1 MADRTA
7 PTRATPDRKGS
18 GRPRWG
24 DLTSRQKAR
33 VLVLAALQL
42 SLAASAWLDLAT
54 RPRGQVNGNKGTWA
68 AVIAINFFG
77 PILYFWKG
85 IRR

>member
-1 MADRTA
+1 M
-7 PTRATPDRKGS
+7 
-18 GRPRWG
+18 
-24 DLTSRQKAR
+24 
-33 VLVLAALQL
+33 LVLASLQL
-42 SLAASAWLDLAT
+42 SLAASAWVDLAT
-54 RPRGQVNGNKGTWA
+54 RPRGQVNGNRGTWA